1 MSVLIRVKTET
12 LMGDIAK
19 ELKVFFPS
27 TSFQLTSKQEDLRT
41 YITVNY
47 TDGASKTRVRNI
59 ARQFAHAYPSGG
71 EMIRVYV
78 NIERK
83 MSDTTQRGLLNEMRS
98 VWKIKG
104 NLSLEEH
111 FEPVGST
118 VGNYL
123 QRIFDMRDFN

>member
-1 MSVLIRVKTET
+1 MSVLIQIKTET
-12 LMGDIAK
+12 LMGDIGK
-19 ELKVFFPS
+19 ELKLFFPS
-27 TSFQLTSKQEDLRT
+27 VIFQLTSKQEDLRT
-41 YITVNY
+41 YITVSY

-59 ARQFAHAYPSGG
+59 VRQFAHAYPSGG
-71 EMIRVYV
+71 EMIRVYI

-83 MSDTTQRGLLNEMRS
+83 MSDTTHNKLLNEVRS

-104 NLSLEEH
+104 NLSLDEH